1 VSEQKQSLIDRA
13 IYATVIVAD
22 DHPMV
27 RKAVCSL
34 LGSRKKFRECVEVAD
49 GNEAVLKSL
58 ELHPRLV
65 ILDAAM
71 PVLDGFGAAK
81 KIREALPEVPILMF
95 TADAS
100 PELAQFTQSVGAQ
113 GIVRKTEHG
122 GVLLKAVDVLLG
134 GGTFFP
140 ELDHGPGIR

>member
-13 IYATVIVAD
+13 LHATVIVAD
-22 DHPMV
+22 DHAPL
-27 RKAVCSL
+27 RKTVCSL
-34 LGSRKKFRECVEVAD
+34 LLSHGVFMECIETVD

-58 ELHPRLV
+58 ELNPSLV
-65 ILDAAM
+65 ILDITM

-81 KIREALPEVPILMF
+81 KIREALPNVPILMY

-100 PELAQFTQSVGAQ
+100 PEVAQFTQSVGAQ

-122 GVLLKAVDVLLG
+122 GVLLKAVDVLLA

-140 ELDHGPGIR
+140 EVDHGPGIR